1 MTTTEKHDSYVNGP
15 INCIRLEGKVGQI
28 KKVIHLF
35 MYWSTGADEQ
45 TKCDDI
51 RAVDINTYLVRQFD
65 SAAKSK
71 PNMVYDFMY
80 NKGPLT
86 SNFNPNARGTYE
98 NRVAEIFTKS
108 FEINLDEN
116 KVKKSK
122 SVPNVRF
129 HYTGVLDYALHNSSN
144 VLFGEIRPIINN
156 IWHSRTYN
164 ANTLIDLHN
173 SIKKIGDEVVY
184 INELCFNSIMITNPK
199 MEKSVYV
206 IDPNKKVDIPQEDI
220 LKLTRILI
228 NKIKN
233 KYTNESVK
241 KIMNTIINTE
251 FKKILDGYFV
261 EEKKMMEEIG
271 LDIEF
276 LKKLGDHDLYDILHQ
291 QKNGIYSYH
300 MDSDILDEKLLFF
313 ENIFQK
319 LSEYIYYEIEQ
330 FLSNI
335 NLLRRLLDKKYIT
348 NTIIYLNVPD
358 VISLVRLLVKY
369 LGFEITN
376 YAYLKNND
384 LKTCKKIIMESVHYK
399 ELNVLF
405 LPITCNQCINI
416 GTFPKLFS

>member
-1 MTTTEKHDSYVNGP
+1 MEKTDSYVNGP
-15 INCIRLEGKVGQI
+15 INCIRLEGKVGQT

-35 MYWSTGADEQ
+35 MYWSTNPDEQ

-51 RAVDINTYLVRQFD
+51 RALDINTYLVRQFD

-71 PNMVYDFMY
+71 PNQVYDFMY

-98 NRVAEIFTKS
+98 NRVAEIFEKS

-129 HYTGVLDYALHNSSN
+129 HYTGVLDYALHNSPN
-144 VLFGEIRPIINN
+144 VLFGEIQPIINN
-156 IWHSRTYN
+156 IWHSRTYD
-164 ANTLIDLHN
+164 ANTLINLHN

-184 INELCFNSIMITNPK
+184 INELCFGSTVAKPPK

-206 IDPNKKVDIPQEDI
+206 IDPNKKSDIQQEDI
-220 LKLTRILI
+220 LKLTQILI

-233 KYTNESVK
+233 KYANESVK

-276 LKKLGDHDLYDILHQ
+276 LKKLGDYSPFDILQQHQ
-291 QKNGIYSYH
+291 DNTWHYYQDRDLTNA
-300 MDSDILDEKLLFF
+300 KLLFF
-313 ENIFQK
+313 KSIFQK

-335 NLLRRLLDKKYIT
+335 NLLRRLLDKKYVT

-358 VISLVRLLVKY
+358 VINLIRLLVKY
-369 LGFEITN
+369 FNFEITN
-376 YAYLKNND
+376 YSYLKNND
-384 LKTCKKIIMESVHYK
+384 LKMCKKIISESVNYK

-405 LPITCNQCINI
+405 LPILRNQCINV
-416 GTFPKLFS
+416 GSFPKLFS